1 MQLDAQQLFDQM
13 AIHLR
18 RGQVA
23 QYFFGDNLEG
33 FYEGFTHRYAQGA
46 GYLLHRRPLFRDF
59 LSWCGDRLNDR
70 EIAEGA
76 VILPYGVRHN
86 HGPSWW
92 DELMLLRRRRA
103 VALRV
108 YSRRP
113 QTLALAPLLDVPR
126 EKMTV
131 YPDAGGIILKHEDL
145 PLHAA
150 VASSQPFRHDGT
162 TERDGFFAPIFRTAQ
177 EENEFTL
184 YVGFGRDPEQA
195 LQNAVRLREQDG
207 VRQHKQGI
215 ADLLTRS
222 SLWSDH
228 KDYHRALLWAK
239 LSSLFLVVEEFGKGI
254 WAGLPWFKD
263 NWGRDTFIALPGTLL
278 VSGQFEDAKEVIRN
292 FLRWQNKDPKS
303 RDYGRVPNRVCGP
316 QDIIYNTTD
325 GTPWLI
331 REVLDYLQYTGD
343 RAFAE
348 EVYPAVQLA
357 LEGALKNFCDAK
369 GFLTH
374 DDADTWMDARIQGQQ
389 PWSARGN
396 RANDIQVL

>member
-1 MQLDAQQLFDQM
+1 LGGIMQLDAQQLFDQM

-70 EIAEGA
+70 EVAEGA

-207 VRQHKQGI
+207 VRQHKQGL

-228 KDYHRALLWAK
+228 KDYNRALLWAK

-303 RDYGRVPNRVCGP
+303 RTTGACRTGSAGRRTSS
-316 QDIIYNTTD
+316 I
-325 GTPWLI
+325 TPP
-331 REVLDYLQYTGD
+331 T
-343 RAFAE
+343 A
-348 EVYPAVQLA
+348 P
-357 LEGALKNFCDAK
+357 
-369 GFLTH
+369 
-374 DDADTWMDARIQGQQ
+374 
-389 PWSARGN
+389 RG
-396 RANDIQVL
+396 